1 MSKEEKKYPNWN
13 SVHIAPCYFGK
24 LLPQLNTEEDI
35 KKTLV
40 NMFLVGQIFTNQN
53 KDENE

>member
-1 MSKEEKKYPNWN
+1 MSKKQKKYPNWN